1 MVDHIAVAGR
11 RPEDVEAFGSG
22 RRRRGHAGTVCRA
35 HKGKSERQYT
45 WWITTAVYNNVWEC
59 FRATRK
65 VLEGRSILQIIGI
78 TMWQLDLPL
87 KRLGG
92 RLKFEKLDSTFVRVD
107 TDAGVSGWGE
117 GCPRDNTYSPAHG
130 PGVRAGIGTLAPL
143 LLGQDPRSLEAINRT
158 MDVALPGHLYV
169 KSAIDTACWDILGK
183 ATGMP
188 LWRLLGGTEA
198 DPVAVNSSISTG
210 TSDKMIALI
219 RDAYSEGYR
228 THSAKVG
235 GSDPVAD
242 IARIQAIEAALK
254 ADETV
259 TYDVNRAWLPAVAI
273 QVLNNVS
280 VRGWI
285 EQPCETL
292 QQCAQVARRI
302 IQPIMLDEC
311 LHTFED
317 HLLAWRLNACEGVK
331 VKPNRVGGLTKARQI
346 RDFGV
351 SVGWQMHVE
360 NLGGSALADTA
371 AIHLASSTPVANR
384 LASWLCHHQLAVDP
398 VPGQGARNIDGFAA
412 PPTAPGLGVEPDVA
426 ALGIPASVFHKGR
439 RYDP

>member
-1 MVDHIAVAGR
+1 M
-11 RPEDVEAFGSG
+11 
-22 RRRRGHAGTVCRA
+22 
-35 HKGKSERQYT
+35 K
-45 WWITTAVYNNVWEC
+45 
-59 FRATRK
+59 
-65 VLEGRSILQIIGI
+65 IIGI

-87 KRLGG
+87 TRPYWLPGG
-92 RLKFEKLDSTFVRVD
+92 RLKFEKIDSTFVRVD
-107 TDAGVSGWGE
+107 TDADVSGWGE
-117 GCPRDNTYSPAHG
+117 SCHWGNTNRPAHD
-130 PGVRAGIGTLAPL
+130 PWVRAGIATLAPL

-158 MDVALPGHLYV
+158 MDMGLPGHLYV
-169 KSAIDTACWDILGK
+169 KSAIDIACWDILGK

-198 DPVAVNSSISTG
+198 NPVAVNSSISTG
-210 TSDKMIALI
+210 TSDEMIALI

-228 THSAKVG
+228 THFAKIG

-254 ADETV
+254 PDEKV
-259 TYDVNRAWLPAVAI
+259 TYDVNQAWLPAVAI

-292 QQCAQVARRI
+292 QQCAQVAQRI
-302 IQPIMLDEC
+302 MQPIMLDEC
-311 LHTFED
+311 LHTFDD
-317 HLLAWRLNACEGVK
+317 HLLAWRLGACEGIK
-331 VKPNRVGGLTKARQI
+331 VKPNRMGGLTKARQI

-351 SVGWQMHVE
+351 SVGWQMHFAD
-360 NLGGSALADTA
+360 LGGSALADTA
-371 AIHLASSTPVANR
+371 AIHLASSTPAANR
-384 LASWLCHHQLAVDP
+384 LASWLCHHHLAVDP